1 MCVFVV
7 RSFCIG
13 FLLNV
18 CVGGGAHYPGEFGVL
33 EHPLKVS
40 RYLTERL
47 AGIPLLTEGLAI
59 CLKPA

>member
-1 MCVFVV
+1 M
-7 RSFCIG
+7 
-13 FLLNV
+13 NV
-18 CVGGGAHYPGEFGVL
+18 CVGGRAHYPGKFGVL

-59 CLKPA
+59 CLKN